1 MGHPRRAQAAPS
13 PVQLLA
19 IFQAKEQGIPL
30 PEISRRT
37 KYAVSSIMRW
47 WHQWGSD
54 TAFFEAVG
62 CELPDLIRAHSFD
75 VLFPDLDI
83 QGTFELA
90 REPETHAVALPKSA
104 SRDPGSLR
112 GNIGFSAPLDALKD
126 QPVHFAH
133 PSLSG
138 DDWDQ

>member
-19 IFQAKEQGIPL
+19 IFQAKEQGLPL

-47 WHQWGSD
+47 WHQWGED

-62 CELPDLIRAHSFD
+62 CELPDLVRAHSFD
-75 VLFPDLDI
+75 VLFPDLETKLISDESLE
-83 QGTFELA
+83 TPTVMPKEL
-90 REPETHAVALPKSA
+90 LPPKTQPVSLKGDA
-104 SRDPGSLR
+104 S
-112 GNIGFSAPLDALKD
+112 FSAPLEAIKER
-126 QPVHFAH
+126 PVHFTH
-133 PSLSG
+133 SRLTG
-138 DDWDQ
+138 DDWNQ